1 MLNVEDLG
9 FFLRYYI
16 SCYHFFGVL
25 IPFKVISFVYLPG
38 TFLRFGSCSTVL
50 LVVF

>member
-9 FFLRYYI
+9 FFLVLHKLL
-16 SCYHFFGVL
+16 SFLWVL

-50 LVVF
+50 FVVF